1 MNRSRIFFWG
11 FCLILT
17 IIIFWRYNVVLSNLE
32 NSQLNNYNDSD
43 EEIVLTG
50 KIIKEPDIRENN
62 IKLTILARGR
72 ASGRILVTVSR
83 YPEYGYGD
91 ELEITGK
98 LQTPTVF
105 EDFNYKKYLLKD
117 GIVSVSYYPKVKLMS
132 QNIDFYSGILKIKDK
147 IRQGIYRSFSP
158 PQSEILGAMILGD
171 KGRMSLELKE
181 KLNVTGIRHITAIS
195 GLHILIL
202 STILMSLLLGIGLS
216 RSLAPYIS
224 LGIIFLFIAM
234 IGFQPS
240 SVRAG
245 IMGGLF
251 VLAQAFG
258 RKSVGTRAII
268 LTAGIMLL
276 INPLLLFYDIGFQLS
291 FLAVLG
297 IITLAPYFK
306 KWVKSTILATTLSAY
321 IFTLP
326 ILFYNFGRISLI
338 GPLVNILVIPVI
350 YWIMI
355 LGLAFSILTL
365 IFPLGSW
372 LISFPLWL
380 LLTYITKIVDFF
392 S

>member
-1 MNRSRIFFWG
+1 MNKSKLFFLG
-11 FCLILT
+11 FCLILI
-17 IIIFWRYNVVLSNLE
+17 IIIFWRYDIVLSDLE
-32 NSQLNNYNDSD
+32 NSQLKNYNDSD

-50 KIIKEPDIRENN
+50 KIIKEPDVRENN
-62 IKLTILARGR
+62 IKLTILTRGPS
-72 ASGRILVTVSR
+72 SGRILVTVGR

-117 GIVSVSYYPKVKLMS
+117 GIVSVSYYPKIKLLEKGRGPTS
-132 QNIDFYSGILKIKDK
+132 ILLKFKDRV
-147 IRQGIYRSFSP
+147 RQGIYRIFSP
-158 PQSEILGAMILGD
+158 PQSEILGAMMLGD
-171 KGRMSLELKE
+171 KGRMSLGLKE

-195 GLHILIL
+195 GLHIFIL
-202 STILMSLLLGIGLS
+202 STILMSLLLGLGLS
-216 RSLAPYIS
+216 RSRAPYVS

-338 GPLVNILVIPVI
+338 GPLVNILVIPVV

-355 LGLAFSILTL
+355 LGLAFSILIL
-365 IFPLGSW
+365 IFPLGAW

-380 LLTYITKIVDFF
+380 LITYITKIVDFF

>member
-1 MNRSRIFFWG
+1 
-11 FCLILT
+11 
-17 IIIFWRYNVVLSNLE
+17 
-32 NSQLNNYNDSD
+32 
-43 EEIVLTG
+43 
-50 KIIKEPDIRENN
+50 
-62 IKLTILARGR
+62 
-72 ASGRILVTVSR
+72 
-83 YPEYGYGD
+83 
-91 ELEITGK
+91 
-98 LQTPTVF
+98 
-105 EDFNYKKYLLKD
+105 
-117 GIVSVSYYPKVKLMS
+117 
-132 QNIDFYSGILKIKDK
+132 
-147 IRQGIYRSFSP
+147 
-158 PQSEILGAMILGD
+158 
-171 KGRMSLELKE
+171 
-181 KLNVTGIRHITAIS
+181 
-195 GLHILIL
+195 
-202 STILMSLLLGIGLS
+202 
-216 RSLAPYIS
+216 
-224 LGIIFLFIAM
+224 
-234 IGFQPS
+234 
-240 SVRAG
+240 
-245 IMGGLF
+245 
-251 VLAQAFG
+251 LAQAFG